1 MAKKHEVY
9 WYKTNPAVAAAFLC
23 HCRDRDLR
31 AGPGIPAGS
40 IVQGI
45 EGFAIAEADVPGLTG
60 SVITAFR
67 PNRQCEWAGFTL
79 RCMAHPQIP
88 EGATKKQ
95 QLRDYNY
102 ILGELTDPAAIN
114 QAKLLGVPVV
124 QHSDGSHLI
133 NLEISVFQRQGPKN
147 SRRAKLL

>member
-1 MAKKHEVY
+1 
-9 WYKTNPAVAAAFLC
+9 
-23 HCRDRDLR
+23 
-31 AGPGIPAGS
+31 
-40 IVQGI
+40 
-45 EGFAIAEADVPGLTG
+45 
-60 SVITAFR
+60 
-67 PNRQCEWAGFTL
+67 
-79 RCMAHPQIP
+79 MAHPQIP